1 MELKINIFKYE
12 PYLSEINFYNLQHCV
27 VSFREKQYLSSA
39 VWGAVFLE
47 GFLVDLVK
55 ELDVKK
61 HDFKDL
67 NEYITALYKYDK
79 IANNPELTVP
89 DEIAKRCDEIRQKR
103 NRLVHA
109 TGHGKETLQLDAQ
122 SIVEYL
128 RVILDWY
135 ITKFPPKTVNNQ
147 NDQEPTNEEGHIPV
161 FISTINPDTEYH
173 KFFLELFMYHLK
185 KMGIKPIR
193 ADLDDYDKNDPI
205 GKIRQ
210 FVAETEA
217 MIVIGLERSHAYFLR
232 DRVGGSKEE
241 DKIHT
246 KYTSGWLHLEA
257 GIANALQKDIFV
269 IAQNDICSDGVFD
282 RSWNTYPVIEIDFG
296 NRDIDAITSM
306 FEETGQLAV
315 FFKKLN
321 NWVTRTKESLNA

>member
-1 MELKINIFKYE
+1 MKKEIDIFKYE
-12 PYLSEINFYNLQHCV
+12 PFLSDINFYNLQHCV
-27 VSFREKQYLSSA
+27 VSLREKQFLSSA

-79 IANNPELTVP
+79 IANNPEFKVP
-89 DEIAKRCDEIRQKR
+89 DEIAKLCDEIRQKR

-109 TGHGKETLQLDAQ
+109 TGHGKQTLELDAQ

-135 ITKFPPKTVNNQ
+135 TTMFPKKIKDN
-147 NDQEPTNEEGHIPV
+147 EYSAIEINEEDFIPV

-173 KFFLELFMYHLK
+173 RFFLEVFLNHLRK
-185 KMGIKPIR
+185 IGIRPVKAEI
-193 ADLDDYDKNDPI
+193 DDYDKKDPI
-205 GKIRQ
+205 GKVREY
-210 FVAETEA
+210 VSNCEG

-232 DRVGGSKEE
+232 DRVGGTKEE
-241 DKIHT
+241 DKMHT

-257 GIANALQKDIFV
+257 GIANALGKDIFV
-269 IAQNDICSDGVFD
+269 VAQNDICSDGIFD
-282 RSWNTYPVIEIDFG
+282 RNWNSYHVLEIDFG
-296 NRDIDAITSM
+296 NKDIDTINKM
-306 FEETGQLAV
+306 FEEYGQLSI
-315 FFKKLN
+315 FFNRLTKWIEQKKEN
-321 NWVTRTKESLNA
+321 R

>member
-1 MELKINIFKYE
+1 MKLKIDIFKYE
-12 PYLSEINFYNLQHCV
+12 PYLSDINFYNLQHCV
-27 VSFREKQYLSSA
+27 VALREKQFLSSA

-55 ELDVKK
+55 ELNVKK

-79 IANNPELTVP
+79 IANNPEVTVP
-89 DEIAKRCDEIRQKR
+89 NEIAKLCDEIRQKR

-109 TGHGKETLQLDAQ
+109 TGHGKQTLELDAQ

-135 ITKFPPKTVNNQ
+135 MTMFPKKIKEDET
-147 NDQEPTNEEGHIPV
+147 DIQEIKEEEYIPV

-173 KFFLELFMYHLK
+173 RFFLEVFFYHLRK
-185 KMGIKPIR
+185 IGIRPVSAEI
-193 ADLDDYDKNDPI
+193 DDYDKKDPI
-205 GKIRQ
+205 GKVRKY
-210 FVAETEA
+210 VSECEG

-232 DRVGGSKEE
+232 DRVGGKKEE

-257 GIANALQKDIFV
+257 GIANALEKDIFV
-269 IAQNDICSDGVFD
+269 IAQNDICSDGIFD
-282 RSWNTYPVIEIDFG
+282 RSWNSYHVLEIDFE
-296 NRDIDAITSM
+296 NKDIDTITKM
-306 FEETGQLAV
+306 FDETGQLSL
-315 FFKKLN
+315 FFTKLKVWIEHKKRN
-321 NWVTRTKESLNA
+321 SK